1 MSRDQGLSA
10 EIKALLARGHYGT
23 HSTLDIVLADSTQLH
38 FATADFL
45 LNGTQYLAKLHD
57 VDTLKLTSTS
67 ETESLPLNVDN
78 VDQGLNPLLTDNV
91 NLLDGATARLG
102 IVFIDLE
109 ITNFIDLNIPLA
121 YYVEKLSGEIVNAA
135 LDEKV
140 DPPVVSFT
148 LVYDLDSII
157 IVGKTVA
164 EMFPVQ
170 TPTPVE
176 NRPAFP
182 NDLPRI
188 PSGGGLTDDPN
199 ELPIG
204 RGRNDIPFFYRN

>member
-1 MSRDQGLSA
+1 MSREPGLSA
-10 EIKALLARGHYGT
+10 EVKALLARGHYGT
-23 HSTLDIVLADSTQLH
+23 HSTLDIVLSNGSQLH
-38 FATADFL
+38 FATAELL

-57 VDTLKLTSTS
+57 VETLKLTSTS
-67 ETESLPLNVDN
+67 ETESIPLNVDN
-78 VDQGLNPLLTDNV
+78 VDQGLNPLLTDDV

-109 ITNFIDLNIPLA
+109 INDFIDLNIPLA
-121 YYVEKLSGEIVNAA
+121 YYAEKLSGDIVNAA

-140 DPPVVSFT
+140 DPPVVAFT
-148 LVYDLDSII
+148 LVNDLDAII

-176 NRPAFP
+176 NRPPFP

-188 PSGGGLTDDPN
+188 PTGGGLTGDPD
-199 ELPIG
+199 ELPFR
-204 RGRNDIPFFYRN
+204 RGRNDIPFFYTN